1 MMDLIKVKMTQKM
14 GRGLFATVPIVPG
27 QLIHRSE
34 TIKVLDKEVDKC
46 PTLAAYVFMYNA
58 KYSLMAL
65 GHGALF
71 NHSNNPNVLFYV
83 TKFEERIV
91 IEFVACKEIAPDEEL
106 FIYYGGEEYA
116 FAHKLK

>member
-1 MMDLIKVKMTQKM
+1 MDLIKVKMTPKM
-14 GRGLFATVPIVPG
+14 GRGLFAAAPIALG
-27 QLIHRSE
+27 QLVHRSE

-71 NHSNNPNVLFYV
+71 NHSKEPNVNFYV
-83 TKFEERIV
+83 TKFEDREV
-91 IEFVACKEIAPDEEL
+91 IEFVATRDISEGEEL